1 VSYQDQSRGV
11 GLSEL
16 TTFVRAYK
24 SAFVGVGV
32 MSAVVNVLTL
42 TGTIYMLEVYDRV
55 LPSRSVP
62 TLVGIS
68 LIAAGLFLMQGVLEF
83 LRSRILSRVGAAL
96 DESFGTRVYDAIVR
110 MPLLTRAGGDGL
122 QPLRDL
128 DSVRAFMA
136 SAGPTALFDL
146 PWMPLYL
153 FIAFLFHPYI
163 GLAAVAG
170 SAILVALTVATETR
184 TREPARASS
193 QALAARNAFTESTR
207 RNAEVIRA
215 MGMGQRLAYRWSAT
229 HLRHLD
235 ETQRASDIGGGLG
248 SASRTLRLML
258 QSMILGLG
266 AYLAIH
272 QEVSS
277 GSIIACSVLM
287 SRAMQP
293 VELAIANWRPFIGAR
308 QSWARLMALLIQV
321 PAEPEPMPL
330 PTPTRSLAAELVSIA
345 PPGERRVVVQD
356 VSFTVSKGQGLGVI
370 GPSASGKSTLVRGLT
385 GVWPLARGTI
395 RVDGASL
402 DQWSSEQLGRH
413 VGYLPQDIELFDGT
427 IAENISRFDPAARS
441 ESIIAAA
448 TAAGVHDLILRL
460 PQGYET
466 KVGDGGVS
474 LSAGQRQR
482 VGLARA
488 LYGDPFLVVLDEPNS
503 NLDSAGEEALTAA
516 IIGVRARGGIV
527 IVVAHRPSALA
538 GVDLIL
544 VMNEGRMQGF
554 GPKDEVFEKYVR
566 RAGPPA
572 KLKAVGAEGGA

>member
-1 VSYQDQSRGV
+1 MA
-11 GLSEL
+11 L
-16 TTFVRAYK
+16 TEMRAFVRAYR
-24 SAFVGVGV
+24 SAFVGVGA
-32 MSAVVNVLTL
+32 MSAVINVLTL

-68 LIAAGLFLMQGVLEF
+68 AIAASLFLMQGVLEF
-83 LRSRILSRVGAAL
+83 LRSRILSRVGSAL
-96 DESFGTRVYDAIVR
+96 DEGFGTRVYEAIVR
-110 MPLLTRAGGDGL
+110 LPLLTRSGGDGM

-128 DSVRAFMA
+128 DTVRNFMA

-170 SAILVALTVATETR
+170 SLLLVALTIAAETR
-184 TREPARASS
+184 TREPSRSAS
-193 QALAARNAFTESTR
+193 QALAQRNAFTESTR
-207 RNAEVIRA
+207 RNAEAIRA
-215 MGMGQRLAYRWSAT
+215 MGMGRRLALRWSQA
-229 HLRHLD
+229 HLKHLD
-235 ETQRASDIGGGLG
+235 DSQRASDISGSLG
-248 SASRTLRLML
+248 TMSRTLRMML

-272 QEVSS
+272 QEVSA

-308 QSWARLMALLIQV
+308 QSWTRLMALLGQL
-321 PAEPEPMPL
+321 PAEPAPMSL
-330 PTPTRSLAAELVSIA
+330 PAPRGQLATELVSIA
-345 PPGERRVVVQD
+345 PPGERRIVVQD
-356 VSFTVSKGQGLGVI
+356 VNFTLAKGQGLGII
-370 GPSASGKSTLVRGLT
+370 GPSASGKSSLVRGLT

-395 RVDGASL
+395 RLDGAAL
-402 DQWSSEQLGRH
+402 DQWSSEDLGRH

-427 IAENISRFDPAARS
+427 IAENISRFEPGAKSDD
-441 ESIIAAA
+441 IIAAA
-448 TAAGVHDLILRL
+448 TQAGVHDLILRL
-460 PQGYET
+460 PHGYET
-466 KVGDGGVS
+466 KVGEGGLS

-488 LYGDPFLVVLDEPNS
+488 LYGEPFLVVLDEPNS
-503 NLDSAGEEALTAA
+503 NLDSAGEEALTNA
-516 IIGVRARGGIV
+516 IIGVRNRGGIV
-527 IVVAHRPSALA
+527 VVVAHRPSALA

-554 GPKDEVFEKYVR
+554 GPKEEVFEKYVR
-566 RAGPPA
+566 RAGAPTR
-572 KLKAVGAEGGA
+572 LKAVGAEGGA

>member
-1 VSYQDQSRGV
+1 
-11 GLSEL
+11 
-16 TTFVRAYK
+16 
-24 SAFVGVGV
+24 
-32 MSAVVNVLTL
+32 MSALINVLTL

-68 LIAAGLFLMQGVLEF
+68 AIAAALFLMQGVLEF
-83 LRSRILSRVGAAL
+83 LRSRILSRIGAAL
-96 DESFGTRVYDAIVR
+96 DEGFGTRVYESIVR
-110 MPLLTRAGGDGL
+110 LPLLTRSGGDGM

-128 DSVRAFMA
+128 DGVRNFMA

-170 SAILVALTVATETR
+170 SLVLVALTIAAETR
-184 TREPARASS
+184 TREPSRAAS
-193 QALAARNAFTESTR
+193 QALAQRNAFTESTR
-207 RNAEVIRA
+207 RNAEAIRA
-215 MGMGQRLAYRWSAT
+215 MGMGRRLAARWSDA
-229 HLRHLD
+229 HLKHLD
-235 ETQRASDIGGGLG
+235 ETQRTSDIGGGLG
-248 SASRTLRLML
+248 TMSRTLRLML

-272 QEVSS
+272 QEVSA

-308 QSWARLMALLIQV
+308 QSWTRLMALLAQL
-321 PAEPEPMPL
+321 PAEPEPMSL
-330 PTPTRSLAAELVSIA
+330 PAPRSKIATEMVSIA
-345 PPGERRVVVQD
+345 PPGERRIVVQD
-356 VSFTVSKGQGLGVI
+356 VSFTLTAGQGLGII

-385 GVWPLARGTI
+385 GVWALARGTI
-395 RVDGASL
+395 RLDGAAL
-402 DQWSSEQLGRH
+402 DQWSSEDLGRH

-441 ESIIAAA
+441 QDIIAAA
-448 TAAGVHDLILRL
+448 THAGVHDLVLRL

-466 KVGDGGVS
+466 KVGEGGLA

-482 VGLARA
+482 IGLARA

-503 NLDSAGEEALTAA
+503 NLDSAGEEALTNA
-516 IIGVRARGGIV
+516 IVGVRKRGGV
-527 IVVAHRPSALA
+527 VVVVAHRPSALA

-554 GPKDEVFEKYVR
+554 GPKDEVFERYVR
-566 RAGPPA
+566 RAGAPA
-572 KLKAVGAEGGA
+572 RLKAVVAEGGA

>member
-1 VSYQDQSRGV
+1 
-11 GLSEL
+11 
-16 TTFVRAYK
+16 
-24 SAFVGVGV
+24 
-32 MSAVVNVLTL
+32 MSAVINVLTL
-42 TGTIYMLEVYDRV
+42 TGTVYMLEVYDRV

-62 TLVGIS
+62 TLVGITA
-68 LIAAGLFLMQGVLEF
+68 IAAALFLMQGLLEF
-83 LRSRILSRVGAAL
+83 LRSRVLSRIGAAL
-96 DESFGTRVYDAIVR
+96 DESFGTRVYESIVR
-110 MPLLTRAGGDGL
+110 MPLLTRSGGDGM

-128 DSVRAFMA
+128 DGVRNFMA

-153 FIAFLFHPYI
+153 CIAFLFHPYI
-163 GLAAVAG
+163 GLAAVVG
-170 SAILVALTVATETR
+170 SLLLVALTIAAETR
-184 TREPARASS
+184 TREPSRAASL
-193 QALAARNAFTESTR
+193 ALAQRNAFTESTR
-207 RNAEVIRA
+207 RNAEAIRA
-215 MGMGQRLAYRWSAT
+215 MGMGRRLAARWSEA
-229 HLRHLD
+229 HLKHLD
-235 ETQRASDIGGGLG
+235 EMQHASDISGGLG
-248 SASRTLRLML
+248 TMSRTLRIML

-308 QSWARLMALLIQV
+308 QSWTRLMALLAQL
-321 PAEPEPMPL
+321 PPEPQPMSL
-330 PTPTRSLAAELVSIA
+330 PAPRSKIAAEMLAIA
-345 PPGERRVVVQD
+345 PPGERRIVVQD
-356 VSFTVSKGQGLGVI
+356 VTFSLAAGQALGII

-395 RVDGASL
+395 RLDGATL
-402 DQWSSEQLGRH
+402 DQWSSEDLGRH

-427 IAENISRFDPAARS
+427 IAENIARFDPAARS
-441 ESIIAAA
+441 EDIIAAA
-448 TAAGVHDLILRL
+448 THAGVHDLVLRL

-466 KVGDGGVS
+466 KVGEGGVA

-503 NLDSAGEEALTAA
+503 NLDSAGEEALTHA
-516 IIGVRARGGIV
+516 IVGVRNRGGV
-527 IVVAHRPSALA
+527 VVVVAHRPSALA

-566 RAGPPA
+566 RAGAPA
-572 KLKAVGAEGGA
+572 RLKAVGAEGGA

>member
-1 VSYQDQSRGV
+1 MRA
-11 GLSEL
+11 
-16 TTFVRAYK
+16 FVRAYR
-24 SAFVGVGV
+24 SAFLGIGA
-32 MSAVVNVLTL
+32 MSAVINVLTL

-68 LIAAGLFLMQGVLEF
+68 AIAAALFLMQGVLEF
-83 LRSRILSRVGAAL
+83 LRSRVLSRIGAAL
-96 DESFGTRVYDAIVR
+96 DESFGTRVYESIIR
-110 MPLLTRAGGDGL
+110 MPLLARTGGDGM

-128 DSVRAFMA
+128 DTVRSFMA

-153 FIAFLFHPYI
+153 AIAFLFHPYI
-163 GLAAVAG
+163 GLAAVVG
-170 SAILVALTVATETR
+170 SLILVALTIAAETR
-184 TREPARASS
+184 TREPSRAAS
-193 QALAARNAFTESTR
+193 QALAQRNAFTESTR
-207 RNAEVIRA
+207 RNAEAIRA
-215 MGMGQRLAYRWSAT
+215 MGMGRRLATRWSDT
-229 HLRHLD
+229 HLKHLD
-235 ETQRASDIGGGLG
+235 ESQRSSDIGGGLG
-248 SASRTLRLML
+248 TMSRTLRLML

-308 QSWARLMALLIQV
+308 QSWTRLMALLSQM
-321 PAEPEPMPL
+321 PAEPEPMAL
-330 PTPTRSLAAELVSIA
+330 PAPMGQITAETLVIA
-345 PPGERRVVVQD
+345 PPGERRIVVQD
-356 VSFTVSKGQGLGVI
+356 VSFSLARGQGLGII
-370 GPSASGKSTLVRGLT
+370 GPSASGKSSLVRGLT
-385 GVWPLARGTI
+385 GVWPLVRGTI
-395 RVDGASL
+395 RLDGASL
-402 DQWSSEQLGRH
+402 DQWSSEELGRH

-427 IAENISRFDPAARS
+427 IAENISRFEPDARPQD
-441 ESIIAAA
+441 IIAAA
-448 TAAGVHDLILRL
+448 THAGVHDLVLRL

-466 KVGDGGVS
+466 RVGEGGLA

-482 VGLARA
+482 IGLARA

-503 NLDSAGEEALTAA
+503 NLDSAGEEALTEA
-516 IIGVRARGGIV
+516 IVGVRNRGGIV
-527 IVVAHRPSALA
+527 VVVAHRPSALA

-554 GPKDEVFEKYVR
+554 GPKDEVFEKFVR
-566 RAGPPA
+566 RAVAPTR
-572 KLKAVGAEGGA
+572 LKAVGAEGGA